1 MLLYYS
7 LNLCLQT
14 YWQWYLYHR
23 FTFIFIYN
31 SANVWAGIIIEI
43 FHLQAVDKQKM
54 TALHMA
60 ASHNE
65 IEIVRMLI
73 AEKAML
79 RCTDEEQATPLHY
92 ACMEGGVEIVKL
104 LFEQCEMDNLY
115 PTVSQV

>member
-1 MLLYYS
+1 
-7 LNLCLQT
+7 
-14 YWQWYLYHR
+14 
-23 FTFIFIYN
+23 
-31 SANVWAGIIIEI
+31 
-43 FHLQAVDKQKM
+43 M

-92 ACMEGGVEIVKL
+92 ACMEGGVEVVKL

-115 PTVSQV
+115 PTVPQV